1 MDDALPSLLCE
12 GPILDRVVERG
23 VAVGLALGLL
33 RQVARRLLSGHAIG
47 EVPEYVANS
56 LEHVRT
62 YLT

>member
-12 GPILDRVVERG
+12 GPVQDRVVERG

-33 RQVARRLLSGHAIG
+33 RQVPRRHLGGHAIG
-47 EVPEYVANS
+47 EVAKYVANR

-62 YLT
+62 NLT